1 MLYAAYGSN
10 LHPVRIQQRT
20 PSAKLLGTG
29 AIADMALRFHKRGYR
44 DFSGKCNIVPC
55 SHSHVHVAIYDI
67 STAEMSWLDRH
78 EGAGAGYNRAIVS
91 VNGFGECVSYI
102 AAAPHI
108 DERLSPFFWYKELVV
123 MGCEKMRFPLGYI
136 RAIRAIPAVRDL
148 NKDRRNT
155 HTQIVKKCK
164 KGDPLNHLPSS

>member
-55 SHSHVHVAIYDI
+55 SHSSVHVAIYDI

-78 EGAGAGYNRAIVS
+78 EGAGAGY
-91 VNGFGECVSYI
+91 
-102 AAAPHI
+102 
-108 DERLSPFFWYKELVV
+108 
-123 MGCEKMRFPLGYI
+123 
-136 RAIRAIPAVRDL
+136 
-148 NKDRRNT
+148 DRT
-155 HTQIVKKCK
+155 
-164 KGDPLNHLPSS
+164 